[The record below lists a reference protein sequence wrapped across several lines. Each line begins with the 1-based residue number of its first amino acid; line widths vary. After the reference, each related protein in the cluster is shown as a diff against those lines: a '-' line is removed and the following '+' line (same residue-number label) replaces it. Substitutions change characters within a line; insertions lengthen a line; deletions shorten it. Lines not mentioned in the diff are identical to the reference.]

1 MRTVKTFNGIRKI
14 EDWDMSLVPLQVREI
29 LQDARKSLIARLL
42 TEKGLEEY
50 IQHRFNA
57 KVSPQKALQIKSKLI
72 ELQHAGINLERYRSA
87 FQCVLEKENSHI
99 DSAIFFA
106 EIDQYI
112 QLCLSEVQLEF
123 DPLETYRIDHI
134 NLVQNTRQMLIS
146 KILTETGLK
155 NFVKGQYY
163 EELQDRE
170 KMHYLVDELRDY
182 FFSKRTDYGQM
193 LHFIEANH
201 LDVIEGSKQ
210 LFKQEVIEILDK
222 HFEPLKD

>member
-1 MRTVKTFNGIRKI
+1 
-14 EDWDMSLVPLQVREI
+14 MSLVPLQVREI

>member
-210 LFKQEVIEILDK
+210 LFKQEVIEILDN

>member
-14 EDWDMSLVPLQVREI
+14 EDWDMNLVPLQVREI

-57 KVSPQKALQIKSKLI
+57 KVSPQKTLQIKSKLI

-87 FQCVLEKENSHI
+87 FQRVLEKENSHI
-99 DSAIFFA
+99 DAAIFFA

-170 KMHYLVDELRDY
+170 KMHYLIDELRDY
-182 FFSKRTDYGQM
+182 FFTKRTDYGQM
-193 LHFIEANH
+193 LHFIETNH
-201 LDVIEGSKQ
+201 LDIIEGSKQ
-210 LFKQEVIEILDK
+210 LFKQEVVEILDK
-222 HFEPLKD
+222 HFEPLKG